1 MTTFDPIRR
10 RAVTGLAL
18 ACTGLAA
25 AAADTP
31 PATPSG
37 TASGAAPSGPVP
49 LAEFFQRPSFYGAE
63 LSPDGRRVA
72 MSIGSATHPA
82 QLAVLD
88 LETMTPTVVAAFDSL
103 GVGRFRWVNDKRL
116 VFDLAT
122 HREARREIRQAPG
135 LFAVDADGENFRQ
148 LVQTTASWLK
158 APPAGREPLPW
169 NVFLL
174 DSVGRQDGPE
184 VFVVSPKQFGGN
196 TRVDYIELMRLNTLT
211 GQAEPVEAPQHAT
224 QWLLDTRGELRMVV
238 TRHENRV
245 TVMARER
252 GGNWRS
258 MSEGDSI
265 EGPAFMPL
273 TIAPDG
279 TFYVRSQGPGDKAAL
294 YSLDPASGKRSD
306 AAVLVS
312 KDFDLNPVAV
322 ATDQALLGW
331 RLRVDAE
338 VTQWIDP
345 GMKALQAQLDRA
357 LPTTTNRISV
367 ARRAQTPYVL
377 VEAFS
382 DAQPSVHYLFHTGQK
397 KLTKLGAAMPG
408 IDPRRMGP
416 MDLVRYPARDG
427 LSIPAYLTL
436 PANGARKNLPL
447 VVLVHGGPWVR
458 GGDWRW
464 QPEVQF
470 LASRGYAVLQPEFR
484 GSTGFGSKH
493 FKAGWRQWGQ
503 AMQNDLADGARWAI
517 AQGIADPRRIAIA
530 GASYGGY
537 AAMMGLVNDPD
548 LFRCAVNWVGVTDLM
563 LMYTAYWSDI
573 DDESKRYG
581 LPRLLGDP
589 KAEADKLRAHS
600 PLHQAARIRQP
611 VLMAYGGVD
620 ERVPIAHGE
629 RMRDA
634 LRAHNPSVEFIEY
647 PSEGHGWARPETNI
661 DFWGRVETFLGRH
674 LAPR

>member
-1 MTTFDPIRR
+1 MTTFDLARR
-10 RAVTGLAL
+10 RAVAGLAL
-18 ACTGLAA
+18 GCTGLATV
-25 AAADTP
+25 AADAP
-31 PATPSG
+31 PT
-37 TASGAAPSGPVP
+37 TASGAAGASDAVP
-49 LAEFFQRPSFYGAE
+49 LTEFFQRHSFYGAE

-72 MSIGSATHPA
+72 MSIGNATQPA
-82 QLAVLD
+82 RLAVLD
-88 LETMTPTVVAAFDSL
+88 LETMTPTVVAAFDEL

-148 LVQTTASWLK
+148 LVHTTAAWLK

-196 TRVDYIELMRLNTLT
+196 TKVDYIELMRLDTLT
-211 GQAEPVEAPQHAT
+211 GLAEPIEAPQHAY

-245 TVMARER
+245 AVLARER

-258 MSEGDSI
+258 MTEGDAI
-265 EGPAFMPL
+265 DGPAFMPL

-279 TFYVRSQGPGDKAAL
+279 ALYVRSHEQGDKSAL
-294 YSLDPASGKRSD
+294 YTLDAASGKMSA

-312 KDFDLNPVAV
+312 KDFDLNPVPV
-322 ATDQALLGW
+322 TNDQALLGW

-357 LPTTTNRISV
+357 LPTTTNRLSV

-377 VEAFS
+377 VESFS
-382 DAQPSVHYLFHTGQK
+382 DVQPSVYHLFHTGQK
-397 KLTKLGAAMPG
+397 KLTRLGAALPG
-408 IDPRRMGP
+408 IDPKRMGP

-436 PANGARKNLPL
+436 PPGGAKKNLPL

-484 GSTGFGSKH
+484 GSTGFGNKH
-493 FKAGWRQWGQ
+493 FRAGWKQWGQ

-517 AQGIADPRRIAIA
+517 AQGIADPKRIAIA

-548 LFRCAVNWVGVTDLM
+548 LFRCAVNWVGVTDIT

-581 LPRLLGDP
+581 YPRLIGDP
-589 KAEADKLRAHS
+589 KADAEKLRAHS

-634 LRAHNPSVEFIEY
+634 LRAHNSAVQFIEY
-647 PSEGHGWARPETNI
+647 PSEGHGWAKPETNI

-674 LAPR
+674 LATR